1 MLKLGNYQQGRMEG
15 HPPVGSKKK
24 GKEIK
29 IERGIE
35 KKQQTRREIKISR
48 RRKQYK
54 IKMANDDEAGPS
66 SRCNPILGYKQL
78 LPHHQEIDE
87 LVTEKEFMNFFSHH
101 LLGPCMDDK
110 SSLTSSSEDYLRLK
124 TP

>member
-1 MLKLGNYQQGRMEG
+1 MLKLGNYQQGIMEG
-15 HPPVGSKKK
+15 HPPVGSKNK

-35 KKQQTRREIKISR
+35 KQQQTRRKIKISR

-66 SRCNPILGYKQL
+66 SRYNPILGLKQL
-78 LPHHQEIDE
+78 LPHHQDIDE
-87 LVTEKEFMNFFSHH
+87 LVTGKEVYELYSH
-101 LLGPCMDDK
+101 LLGPCMGDK